1 MIWKLLLTALVIA
14 GAVLAIRLRTRN
26 PGVEPSSR
34 RLPPA
39 SGTES
44 AIKTPLLKFA
54 AFGLVGLM
62 LVGLGSFLYYQWQ
75 DTYQVVTVH
84 VIDTRTGNEAT
95 YEAYKGDVEGRTFV
109 TVTGRQVNLA
119 EVERM
124 ELGEK

>member
-1 MIWKLLLTALVIA
+1 
-14 GAVLAIRLRTRN
+14 
-26 PGVEPSSR
+26 
-34 RLPPA
+34 
-39 SGTES
+39 
-44 AIKTPLLKFA
+44 LKFA